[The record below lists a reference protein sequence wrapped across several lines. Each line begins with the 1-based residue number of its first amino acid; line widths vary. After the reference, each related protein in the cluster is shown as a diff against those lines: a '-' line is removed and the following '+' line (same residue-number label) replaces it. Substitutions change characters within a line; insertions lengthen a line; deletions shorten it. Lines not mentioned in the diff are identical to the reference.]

1 MHQPV
6 GQFGQPKIG
15 YQREGA
21 FRPALGTINV
31 NFAKPKGNAGTYSGV
46 MSMVL
51 GPNLEDRS
59 QALKKA
65 KMVVMCT
72 LGFLE
77 EDKEGML

>member
-31 NFAKPKGNAGTYSGV
+31 SFAKPRGNAGTYSGV

-59 QALKKA
+59 QA
-65 KMVVMCT
+65 
-72 LGFLE
+72 
-77 EDKEGML
+77 